1 MASLKDEADYAE
13 ALKLKNTGNEAFKAG
28 DYKEALKYYSR
39 IFIHIGMNPHMDMAA
54 MMGGGGKPPPQ
65 AQQPKKEI
73 DPHTAKVNA
82 LRLTAFNNMA
92 TVYLKTKQWPKCR
105 EKCDKVIERDAKNT
119 KALFRRGTALRHLNC
134 FELARADFASATKI
148 LEVSKDAKD
157 IKAMTAI
164 KREMKILAKEEKKAE
179 NAFYKQMKKQMK
191 RGQKKQKKKNKKTE
205 KKADS

>member
-1 MASLKDEADYAE
+1 
-13 ALKLKNTGNEAFKAG
+13 
-28 DYKEALKYYSR
+28 
-39 IFIHIGMNPHMDMAA
+39 
-54 MMGGGGKPPPQ
+54 MG
-65 AQQPKKEI
+65 
-73 DPHTAKVNA
+73 
-82 LRLTAFNNMA
+82 
-92 TVYLKTKQWPKCR
+92 YLKTKQWTKCR

-148 LEVSKDAKD
+148 LEVSKDV
-157 IKAMTAI
+157 KAMTAI